1 MLLLF
6 QPFHLLNPYN
16 LKSAIGT
23 AAYHTDRDYWKTAN
37 ITMYK
42 DTSENCSW
50 KYIYIYIYIFFYI
63 FFKSEENYILIYL
76 SGTQANLL
84 WIDV

>member
-6 QPFHLLNPYN
+6 KPFHLLNPYN

-23 AAYHTDRDYWKTAN
+23 AAYNTDSDYWKTAK
-37 ITMYK
+37 IAQAKTVP
-42 DTSENCSW
+42 ENM
-50 KYIYIYIYIFFYI
+50 FFNSPRHS
-63 FFKSEENYILIYL
+63 KSEENYILIYL

-84 WIDV
+84 WTDV

>member
-37 ITMYK
+37 ITQVK
-42 DTSENCSW
+42 TVPEN
-50 KYIYIYIYIFFYI
+50 IYIFFYI
-63 FFKSEENYILIYL
+63 CFKSEENYILIYL